1 MGGVRRC
8 VGVHPYVPVWRPAV
22 NVGFLLWLSTLSFEM
37 EALIEPGGYHLATLA
52 DCGIPPS
59 LPFSP
64 EITGGYHHGKLFTG
78 VGWGGEA
85 KRWGW
90 KRSVLQALMLSQ
102 RTPCH
107 GSHLSDSKRCCFNH
121 VFLMLL
127 FSGSLGYNHKQTC
140 NPMSHK
146 QWGYPQFISSKEHW
160 CGA

>member
-1 MGGVRRC
+1 M
-8 VGVHPYVPVWRPAV
+8 GVHPYVHVWRPAV

-37 EALIEPGGYHLATLA
+37 EALIEPCGYYLARLA
-52 DCGIPPS
+52 GCGTPRPPALLS
-59 LPFSP
+59 AL
-64 EITGGYHHGKLFTG
+64 GLQVFTIM
-78 VGWGGEA
+78 VNYLQGWGGVG
-85 KRWGW
+85 RLRGGGW
-90 KRSVLQALMLSQ
+90 KRSGLQALTLSQ

-107 GSHLSDSKRCCFNH
+107 GSHLSGSKRCCFNH
-121 VFLMLL
+121 VFLVLL